1 MTMNNCDYLFVLV
14 LLQLVVCMLSYFRIK
29 HLNGELEELR
39 GATERGKY
47 SYNHRKWVASQGAST
62 EERRTTA
69 AVRGEERDELLRK
82 LDERT
87 K

>member
-1 MTMNNCDYLFVLV
+1 
-14 LLQLVVCMLSYFRIK
+14 MLSYFRFK
-29 HLNGELEELR
+29 HLNGELKKLR
-39 GATERGKY
+39 AATERDP
-47 SYNHRKWVASQGAST
+47 YNYNNREWVESQGAST

-69 AVRGEERDELLRK
+69 AIRGEKRDELLRK